1 MKSEVVSTKKAPQA
15 IGPYSQAIVIN
26 NLVYTSG
33 QIPLNPET
41 GVIVSND
48 IVEQTKQ
55 ACINIS
61 EILKA
66 AGSHIDNTIKTT
78 VFIKNMADF
87 AKVNEVYAK
96 YFKNAPARS
105 CVEVSKL
112 PKDALIEIEVIA
124 YKELY

>member
-1 MKSEVVSTKKAPQA
+1 MKREVVSTKKAPQA

-48 IVEQTKQ
+48 IEEQTKQ
-55 ACINIS
+55 VCLNIA

-66 AGSHIDNTIKTT
+66 SGSHIDNTIKTT
-78 VFIKNMADF
+78 V
-87 AKVNEVYAK
+87 
-96 YFKNAPARS
+96 
-105 CVEVSKL
+105 
-112 PKDALIEIEVIA
+112 ALRPNIA
-124 YKELY
+124 ELFQIVR

>member
-1 MKSEVVSTKKAPQA
+1 MKSEVVSTKKAPEA
-15 IGPYSQAIVIN
+15 IGPYSQAIVMN

-48 IVEQTKQ
+48 IEEQTKQ

-87 AKVNEVYAK
+87 SKVNAVYAK
-96 YFKNAPARS
+96 YFKNNPARS

-124 YKELY
+124 YKD

>member
-41 GVIVSND
+41 GVIASND
-48 IVEQTKQ
+48 IEEQTKQ
-55 ACINIS
+55 VCLNIS

-78 VFIKNMADF
+78 VFIKNMSDF
-87 AKVNEVYAK
+87 AKVNAVYAK

-105 CVEVSKL
+105 CVEVSKM